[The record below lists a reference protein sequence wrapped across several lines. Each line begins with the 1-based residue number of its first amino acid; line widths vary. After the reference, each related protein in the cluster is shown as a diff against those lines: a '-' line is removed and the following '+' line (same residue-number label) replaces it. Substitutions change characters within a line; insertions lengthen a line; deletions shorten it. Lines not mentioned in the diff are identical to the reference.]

1 MVEPIT
7 IEVAVESADDAT
19 RAEAGG
25 ADRLYLCSGL
35 DLGGLTPSVGAL
47 CEVRKATRLPVWV
60 AIRPRPGD
68 FVYSPRECAQMA
80 KDIELLRE
88 YKPDGF
94 VFGVLDEEGRVNVA
108 ECRVLRYRTG
118 FAPAAFSR
126 AFDKT
131 PDRRPALDRLIQL
144 GFRRVQTSGGELTAD
159 AGVKEIAALI
169 KYAAGRTE
177 IIPAGGIRAS
187 NVEEI
192 VRQTG
197 CTQIHGSFPES
208 VPEGKKRGRRG
219 YPTRKQTSQAEVAA
233 ARTCL
238 NELIAELNAQPLLAV
253 VGGQR

>member
-1 MVEPIT
+1 MERVT
-7 IEVAVESADDAT
+7 IEVAIESADDAI

-47 CEVRKATRLPVWV
+47 AEVRKVTKLPVWV

-68 FVYSPRECAQMA
+68 FVYSEHECGQMA
-80 KDIELLRE
+80 RDIEVFRE

-118 FAPAAFSR
+118 FAPAAFPR

-131 PDRRPALDRLIQL
+131 PDRRVALERLVQL

-159 AGVKEIAALI
+159 AGVREIAALI
-169 KYAAGRTE
+169 RLAAGRIE
-177 IIPAGGIRAS
+177 IMPAGGVRAS

-192 VRQTG
+192 VKGSG
-197 CTQIHGSFPES
+197 CDQIHGSFPES
-208 VPEGKKRGRRG
+208 VLEGKKRGRRG
-219 YPTRKQTSQAEVAA
+219 YALRKQTSQTE
-233 ARTCL
+233 
-238 NELIAELNAQPLLAV
+238 IASVRSRLDERAGAINVQPLASV
-253 VGGQR
+253 K